1 MRTGGQCA
9 VRKFVNPVHFHKKMF
24 AQHKNCTAKQICVV
38 PISKLCVKL
47 IILYKVKVHINK
59 TKNMLRPSNKE
70 FVEWTISDSNVSR
83 IRNALSTFPDLVKIK
98 DHVSSNVA
106 IFFCITFTDC

>member
-1 MRTGGQCA
+1 
-9 VRKFVNPVHFHKKMF
+9 
-24 AQHKNCTAKQICVV
+24 
-38 PISKLCVKL
+38 
-47 IILYKVKVHINK
+47 
-59 TKNMLRPSNKE
+59 MLRPSNKE
-70 FVEWTISDSNVSR
+70 FVEWTKSDSNVSR